1 MVNLCCNIKHNIKEK
16 RNSLYSLCAGGA
28 LFVVLYVL
36 TKIFNCSLCPMYN
49 LFGIKCFGCGLTRA
63 FICILEFDF
72 ITAIKY
78 NVLSVPL
85 FVGIVVYIG
94 LLLVDILAGKN
105 FTKTVDKF
113 LSKKYMFV
121 FYGLILI
128 ISSVLNYYL

>member
-1 MVNLCCNIKHNIKEK
+1 
-16 RNSLYSLCAGGA
+16 
-28 LFVVLYVL
+28 
-36 TKIFNCSLCPMYN
+36 MYN
-49 LFGIKCFGCGLTRA
+49 LLGVKCFGCGLTRA

-72 ITAIKY
+72 ITATKY

-94 LLLVDILAGKN
+94 LLLVDILVGKN

-121 FYGLILI
+121 IYGLILI
-128 ISSVLNYYL
+128 ISSVLNHYL